1 MGEGTSVLASAHAVE
16 KHSQNI
22 FPPVCVVRVMRSRCG
37 AEVRGEPIN
46 RSASPTGA
54 LPAWLPPALGIHTLL
69 ALFPPQSLLC
79 LGMENCVLDNSACQ
93 IPGSRAHFDPPLAF
107 EGDSTSSCQPGRTG
121 SYSSRR
127 SVAHAVWSWGI
138 LPPL

>member
-22 FPPVCVVRVMRSRCG
+22 FPPVCVVRVMRPRCG

-46 RSASPTGA
+46 RSVSPTGA

-69 ALFPPQSLLC
+69 ALFPPQSPFAW
-79 LGMENCVLDNSACQ
+79 EWKIVFWTT
-93 IPGSRAHFDPPLAF
+93 RLAKF
-107 EGDSTSSCQPGRTG
+107 QAQEL
-121 SYSSRR
+121 
-127 SVAHAVWSWGI
+127 I
-138 LPPL
+138 LTLP